1 MMYDVQLQLQASGG
15 SNDTQMCHRFIN
27 FETYDFEHREEIVQA
42 LINDYL
48 RTLTQSEGT
57 AVLYSKS
64 HSELG
69 REQQSHGVHM
79 TDRER
84 AWTICIVFN
93 PKRNQ
98 KVDSAIRA

>member
-1 MMYDVQLQLQASGG
+1 
-15 SNDTQMCHRFIN
+15 MCHRFIN
-27 FETYDFEHREEIVQA
+27 FETYDFEYREEMVQA

-48 RTLTQSEGT
+48 RTLTQAEGT
-57 AVLYSKS
+57 AVLYSKA

-69 REQQSHGVHM
+69 KEQPSSGLHL

-93 PKRNQ
+93 PKRN
-98 KVDSAIRA
+98 